1 MVSLPKAISEIE
13 KMIPP
18 SNAAARSVPLAAG
31 KKDASMD
38 RHVVIP
44 DQSSKVTQGHQRS
57 PKVTKCMWSTI
68 DKTLSLIKPNTQSKL
83 LSVFLKKI

>member
-1 MVSLPKAISEIE
+1 MWYWCGSGKVILPKAISEIE

-31 KKDASMD
+31 KKDASID

-44 DQSSKVTQGHQRS
+44 NQSSEVTQVHQ
-57 PKVTKCMWSTI
+57 VYI
-68 DKTLSLIKPNTQSKL
+68 EYI
-83 LSVFLKKI
+83 

>member
-1 MVSLPKAISEIE
+1 MSTGVVLVWYWCGNGVVSLPKAISEIE

-31 KKDASMD
+31 KKDASID

-44 DQSSKVTQGHQRS
+44 DQSSKVT
-57 PKVTKCMWSTI
+57 
-68 DKTLSLIKPNTQSKL
+68 
-83 LSVFLKKI
+83 

>member
-31 KKDASMD
+31 RKDASID
-38 RHVVIP
+38 RHVVMP
-44 DQSSKVTQGHQRS
+44 DQRSKVTQGHQ
-57 PKVTKCMWSTI
+57 I
-68 DKTLSLIKPNTQSKL
+68 
-83 LSVFLKKI
+83 

>member
-44 DQSSKVTQGHQRS
+44 DQSSKVTRGHPRS
-57 PKVTKCMWSTI
+57 PKVIKCTLSGI
-68 DKTLSLIKPNTQSKL
+68 DKTLSLIKLHIQSKL

>member
-1 MVSLPKAISEIE
+1 MWYCCGIGVVSVWYWCGNGVVSLPKAISEIE

-44 DQSSKVTQGHQRS
+44 DQSSKVT
-57 PKVTKCMWSTI
+57 
-68 DKTLSLIKPNTQSKL
+68 
-83 LSVFLKKI
+83 

>member
-1 MVSLPKAISEIE
+1 MLVKPSLPKAISEIE

-31 KKDASMD
+31 KKDASID

-44 DQSSKVTQGHQRS
+44 NKSSKVT
-57 PKVTKCMWSTI
+57 
-68 DKTLSLIKPNTQSKL
+68 
-83 LSVFLKKI
+83 

>member
-1 MVSLPKAISEIE
+1 MTTFEFRIGRTNAFIPFDKILIDEYWCGTGVVSLPKAISEIE

-31 KKDASMD
+31 KKDASID

-44 DQSSKVTQGHQRS
+44 DQSSKVTQGH
-57 PKVTKCMWSTI
+57 
-68 DKTLSLIKPNTQSKL
+68 
-83 LSVFLKKI
+83 